1 MEKVELYRQVFSSFK
16 ELCAKGEQSCSFSAY
31 CREHGVSS
39 SQMRQVLK
47 EEFQHVRSLPG
58 YRSAGTQCREVYE
71 SFKALCI
78 EGKQPRSFTRY
89 YKSFGIRMRQ
99 MQGFMFRNKLKLS
112 EIPGFVGL
120 NGKGHNHVREIPFED
135 IIFEE
140 AGFLPAAETSV
151 ITVSVNGHVAVSF
164 PADTDVAVIAKFI
177 KKMGKEA
184 GHVES

>member
-31 CREHGVSS
+31 CREHGVCS

-47 EEFQHVRSLPG
+47 EEFTNVRSLPG
-58 YRSAGTQCREVYE
+58 YRSAGAQCRDVYE

-78 EGKQPRSFTRY
+78 EGNQPRSFTQY
-89 YKSFGIRMRQ
+89 YKDFGIRMRQ

-120 NGKGHNHVREIPFED
+120 NGKGYNRVKEIPFED

-140 AGFLPAAETSV
+140 AGFLPAAETNV
-151 ITVSVNGHVAVSF
+151 ITVSVDGHVAVSF

-177 KKMGKEA
+177 KKMRKGA